1 MEKPRSG
8 KPRALSPLTAR
19 LDEKILQGDDVLSN
33 AAMIFNRGVQT
44 RKIYL
49 GIFFKHFLRM
59 DGHFW
64 LLRFF
69 YIWFRFF
76 RSFVIR
82 DLNFWDELVFY
93 ISRINIFD
101 EFYATHRNF
110 QFSSF
115 CSSFLVKLGEEMSN
129 RCRGIRTYHFR
140 MDAPAC
146 SNSQISPPSFKL
158 RYVYARTNEFSKKYA
173 RSLREKKKRWNET
186 KWICETRENAFRVYL
201 ERRNTNGGGI
211 KYSRVLRKINSF

>member
-1 MEKPRSG
+1 MLRWF
-8 KPRALSPLTAR
+8 LTEVSKLER
-19 LDEKILQGDDVLSN
+19 FILGFFLTFFTDEWTFLVTSIFLYLISIL
-33 AAMIFNRGVQT
+33 
-44 RKIYL
+44 
-49 GIFFKHFLRM
+49 
-59 DGHFW
+59 
-64 LLRFF
+64 
-69 YIWFRFF
+69 
-76 RSFVIR
+76 SFVC

-173 RSLREKKKRWNET
+173 RSLREKKKKMEWNEMNL
-186 KWICETRENAFRVYL
+186 WNARKRV
-201 ERRNTNGGGI
+201 
-211 KYSRVLRKINSF
+211 